1 MKKLPGTVLD
11 GVSLPE
17 QIAGSDLRRQ
27 ARQRLAAP
35 EGRRPGWAEQRRR
48 TGMGPRNRLAL
59 FAVAGLLIGS
69 VALDA
74 APAHAA
80 MHGSKAITAAV
91 ADSARPSADRER
103 DAQRK
108 PAACLAFAGLH
119 RGMTVAEL
127 FPGAGYFTRI
137 MSQVVGSHGH
147 VYAIGPPPKKAG
159 TPPKVQAIADDPHYH
174 RNITVLLEPLTN
186 LAVPKPVD
194 LVWTSQ
200 NYHDLHNV
208 PGLDVADFDRQV
220 FKALKPGGIFLV
232 LDHVA
237 PAGSGFSDT
246 STLHRIDPEAAK
258 KEIMSAGFEFVGESD
273 VLHNPSDP
281 HTNKVFDPSIRGH
294 TDQFIYKFRKPQ

>member
-1 MKKLPGTVLD
+1 MTKLSRTIPD
-11 GVSLPE
+11 GVSRPK
-17 QIAGSDLRRQ
+17 GGGTGT
-27 ARQRLAAP
+27 AP
-35 EGRRPGWAEQRRR
+35 RI
-48 TGMGPRNRLAL
+48 RLAL
-59 FAVAGLLIGS
+59 FAVAGLIIGAT
-69 VALDA
+69 ALDG
-74 APAHAA
+74 APAHGA
-80 MHGSKAITAAV
+80 MRSSKAITAAV
-91 ADSARPSADRER
+91 ADSARPAADRER
-103 DAQRK
+103 DALRK
-108 PAACLAFAGLH
+108 PAACLEFAGLH

-127 FPGAGYFTRI
+127 FPGEGYFTRI
-137 MSQVVGSHGH
+137 MSQVVGSHGR

-174 RNITVLLEPLTN
+174 HNISVLLEPLTN
-186 LAVPKPVD
+186 LTVPKPVD

-208 PGLDVADFDRQV
+208 PGLDVAGFDRQV
-220 FKALKPGGIFLV
+220 YKALKPGGIFLV

-237 PAGSGFSDT
+237 PAGSGFGDT

-273 VLHNPSDP
+273 ALRNPNDP